1 MLSEKCRVA
10 ICRRRGRLT
19 LVVKFEHVL
28 VVVEVVADGGGKCD
42 SEVGCEGSI
51 FFEMLPERLAGRS
64 QAVIIGVHLIAVRP
78 EQHALVVLGDDA
90 SVGSEGHEGV
100 KKVRRRSIFR
110 QISEAHVSDIE
121 AVFALHVEL
130 NKIGVG
136 DAGLLVDD
144 VKCNVHAVL
153 FRQTRDA
160 DPRNGT
166 TRSRSEV
173 LEFINFRCSVVFSFS
188 PTDVRDDRSG
198 AVIKRIISLT
208 CIHIVYVPALL
219 GDVNIAEGRNVD
231 C

>member
-51 FFEMLPERLAGRS
+51 FFEMLPERLAVRS
-64 QAVIIGVHLIAVRP
+64 QAKNIVVHLIAVRP

-130 NKIGVG
+130 NRFGVG

-166 TRSRSEV
+166 TRPRSEE
-173 LEFINFRCSVVFSFS
+173 LEFINFRGSVVFSFS
-188 PTDVRDDRSG
+188 PTDARDDRSG
-198 AVIKRIISLT
+198 GVIKRIIIKT

-219 GDVNIAEGRNVD
+219 GDVNIAGGRNVD